1 MRVASSR
8 GFTLIEMMVVIAV
21 ISLLMFAIGPE
32 IGIWMRNTQIR
43 NAADSLQSG
52 LQAARADAMRRNAQV
67 RFTLVSDLSSSC
79 TKSATGT
86 AWVVSMEDPTSTC
99 NAGPSDVTA
108 PRIVATRASSE
119 GSRNVVVRALRSDG
133 ATAAD
138 EIVFD
143 GFGRVVGTTGIARVD
158 FDNSTSNDNY
168 RALRVAIGAA
178 GNVRRC
184 DPRVS
189 TSDDPRRC

>member
-1 MRVASSR
+1 MRVARPR
-8 GFTLIEMMVVIAV
+8 GFTLIEMMVVVSI
-21 ISLLMFAIGPE
+21 IGLLMFAIGPE

-52 LQAARADAMRRNAQV
+52 LQAARADAMRRNTQV
-67 RFTLVSDLSSSC
+67 RFTLVTDLSNSC

-99 NAGPSDVTA
+99 DAAPSDVTA

-119 GSRNVVVRALRSDG
+119 GSRNVVVRAVRSDG
-133 ATAAD
+133 TTAAD

-143 GFGRVVGTTGIARVD
+143 GFGRVVGTTSIARVD
-158 FDNSTSNDNY
+158 FDNSTSHDNY

-178 GNVRRC
+178 GNLRMC

-189 TSDDPRRC
+189 TADDPRRC